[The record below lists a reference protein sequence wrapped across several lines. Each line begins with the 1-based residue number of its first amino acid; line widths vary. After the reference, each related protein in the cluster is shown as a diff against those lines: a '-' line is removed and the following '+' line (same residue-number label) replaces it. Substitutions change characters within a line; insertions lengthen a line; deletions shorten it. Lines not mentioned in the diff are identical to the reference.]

1 LPDPKRF
8 ALPLPTINLV
18 KFLLFNMKICIVGLG
33 LLGGSFALGLRQ
45 QRDGLTFIGV
55 DQNPAHAAQALAL
68 GLVDQV
74 AELAEGI
81 GQADLTVLAIPVDAI
96 LRLLPRALDLLPEG
110 AVLTDLGSTKGQ
122 ICQLAD
128 QHPKRAQYVAMHP
141 ISGTE
146 NSGPSAAFAELMPGK
161 IMIFCDVEK
170 SRPEAVKLL
179 ETLVT
184 HLGMRL
190 RYLNSAEHDRH
201 LAYVSHLSHV
211 LAYALS
217 LTVLEKEE
225 DEKNILDMAGS
236 GFASTVRLAKSS
248 PEMWVPIFDQNKGN
262 LSVALGSYIRFLQD
276 YKDAIDSGDTATSRE
291 FINRANDIRRVLS
304 GIEKRATKH

>member
-1 LPDPKRF
+1 
-8 ALPLPTINLV
+8 
-18 KFLLFNMKICIVGLG
+18 MKICIVGLG

-55 DQNPAHAAQALAL
+55 DHHPAHAEQALAL
-68 GLVDQV
+68 GLVDQLASLADGV
-74 AELAEGI
+74 A
-81 GQADLTVLAIPVDAI
+81 QADLTVLAVPVDAI
-96 LRLLPRALDLLPEG
+96 LRLLPQVLDLLPSH
-110 AVLTDLGSTKGQ
+110 AILTDLGSTKSQ

-146 NSGPSAAFAELMPGK
+146 NSGPSAAFADLMPGK

-170 SRPEAVKLL
+170 SRPEALHTL

-190 RYLNSAEHDRH
+190 RYLGAEEHDRH

-248 PEMWVPIFDQNKGN
+248 PEMWVPIFAQNREN

-276 YKDAIDSGDTATSRE
+276 YKEVIDRGDTATSRE
-291 FINRANDIRRVLS
+291 YIARANEIRRVLA

>member
-1 LPDPKRF
+1 L
-8 ALPLPTINLV
+8 
-18 KFLLFNMKICIVGLG
+18 LLFQIAMKICIVGLG

-55 DQNPAHAAQALAL
+55 DHQPAHAEQALAL
-68 GLVDQV
+68 GLVDQLASLADGV
-74 AELAEGI
+74 A
-81 GQADLTVLAIPVDAI
+81 QADLTVLAVPVDAI
-96 LRLLPRALDLLPEG
+96 LRLLPQVLDLLPSH
-110 AVLTDLGSTKGQ
+110 AILTDLGSTKAQ

-170 SRPEAVKLL
+170 SRPEAVYTL

-190 RYLNSAEHDRH
+190 RYLGAEEHDRH

-248 PEMWVPIFDQNKGN
+248 PEMWVPIFDQNREN
-262 LSVALGSYIRFLQD
+262 LSTALGSYIRFLQD
-276 YKDAIDSGDTATSRE
+276 YKEVIDRGDTATSRE
-291 FINRANDIRRVLS
+291 FIARANEIRRVLA